1 MTNNE
6 AAQPGAAFVVCTT
19 KPGVVAKLQHF
30 GTNDQAKAYVSGL
43 PSDSIHTIVSR
54 HIVFEIVHVINPS
67 DDVSRDKLT
76 KLLARMVEWYNLT
89 QASSSSQSSND
100 KAKGH

>member
-30 GTNDQAKAYVSGL
+30 DSNDQAKAYVSGL
-43 PSDSIHTIVSR
+43 PRDSIHTIVSR
-54 HIVFEIVHVINPS
+54 HIVFETFISSI
-67 DDVSRDKLT
+67 
-76 KLLARMVEWYNLT
+76 LLMMYQEI
-89 QASSSSQSSND
+89 S
-100 KAKGH
+100 